1 MNKLFEKV
9 NEIFESEANVINIT
23 DIQSEIYEMLS
34 LGKNDGQSKEEN
46 IQATYEEIFN
56 NYSTEELANET
67 FNDEAELRDYIETKA
82 NEIYESE
89 EETED
94 KVLNEVGD
102 TKDYTAQIEKLFRKW
117 FRDNA
122 ELGIRIIQW
131 ATSSYDLNIKMREV
145 GEGETRKYQYRVS
158 NWSPLV
164 EVEDWADEIGEYI
177 ADHIPALEY
186 KGSKVLDR
194 AEDNGEDYEQT
205 IWYFDQQIGIKDFG
219 DHIFDSEELVETE
232 LNDQEN
238 AVMVNL
244 AVTLSNEM
252 DEPVYWIEKHNQFE
266 FENSREYLD
275 VKDFCEK
282 YEPQVENALYNL
294 SDDEKAAAIAII
306 GKFGFTLEESD
317 KTVLDEDAENILSDE
332 DEAKINE
339 LIGKIKELQS
349 TIKHTI
355 GDDIISINA
364 ELEALNGKLKYGVDE
379 IDDSDMY
386 LNTQNVISDLEYLIK
401 ESNWAK
407 EDAEEVNESDE
418 MEDEDTDAEIEYI
431 CHSDE
436 DANNDN
442 EYFDDEDKAIE
453 YAKNHDE
460 IVAVLKVD
468 HNDESEETIWAR
480 DDLDESEELIEKVMQ
495 PGDKYVNEVGAVIV
509 ITDPTNDGRPQ
520 YNIAPSQEDYD
531 AGKFVCMGTDSYES
545 LERILTKNNYK
556 KVDAITESEKDY
568 SDLETK
574 IADEILYEMSKKTLD
589 STDILEVHKFL
600 EEFVSQEIIKY
611 MDENGVELMWYIEED
626 PITTF
631 KVIVSEL

>member
-1 MNKLFEKV
+1 MSKLFEKV
-9 NEIFESEANVINIT
+9 NEIFESEVDVISIT

-34 LGKNDGQSKEEN
+34 LGKNDGQSKEDN
-46 IQATYEEIFN
+46 VQATYEEIFN
-56 NYSTEELANET
+56 TYSTEELANET

-131 ATSSYDLNIKMREV
+131 ATNSYDLNIKMREV

-232 LNDQEN
+232 LNDQED
-238 AVMVNL
+238 AVMVSL
-244 AVTLSNEM
+244 AVALSNEM

-282 YEPQVENALYNL
+282 YEPQVESALYNL
-294 SDDEKAAAIAII
+294 SDDEKAAAITII

-407 EDAEEVNESDE
+407 EDAEEMDESENRLAEEFIPNHAGLHCPKCGNNEYYEVDDGEDANGTIHFHYECNKCGYTESDE
-418 MEDEDTDAEIEYI
+418 YSPEDFEESAEL
-431 CHSDE
+431 
-436 DANNDN
+436 
-442 EYFDDEDKAIE
+442 
-453 YAKNHDE
+453 
-460 IVAVLKVD
+460 V
-468 HNDESEETIWAR
+468 EE
-480 DDLDESEELIEKVMQ
+480 VMQ

-545 LERILTKNNYK
+545 LERILTKNTYK
-556 KVDAITESEKDY
+556 KVDTITESEKDY
-568 SDLETK
+568 SDLEAK

-626 PITTF
+626 PVTAF
-631 KVIVSEL
+631 KVIVNEL